1 MKKIILVCL
10 VVMGVFLGGCSYNK
24 NSAPTKTITNSNEQ
38 NDKGSFIMGGK
49 ITTNEDTQI
58 TSNIS
63 ARVSEVSVDIGTKV
77 TDGQVVIKLDT
88 QDLQNQ
94 VDQAQ
99 NALNAANS
107 NLTSAQSSTYNST
120 SLTGS
125 SASSNISTYQSQ
137 INQAQ
142 AVLKTAQNSLN
153 NATITSPISGTVSAK
168 NVNVGDMAYPGK
180 PLISIVN
187 SDKLY
192 VNAYV
197 PSYILNKITVG
208 QNVIIRVPDLP
219 DQDFQGKVTVINSK
233 VESQSSDI
241 LVQVSINGKNPSLK
255 PGMFAEIGLE

>member
-1 MKKIILVCL
+1 M
-10 VVMGVFLGGCSYNK
+10 
-24 NSAPTKTITNSNEQ
+24 
-38 NDKGSFIMGGK
+38 
-49 ITTNEDTQI
+49 
-58 TSNIS
+58 
-63 ARVSEVSVDIGTKV
+63 
-77 TDGQVVIKLDT
+77 DT

-125 SASSNISTYQSQ
+125 STSSNISTYQSQ
-137 INQAQ
+137 VNQAQ
-142 AVLKTAQNSLN
+142 AALKSAQNSLN
-153 NATITSPISGTVSAK
+153 NATITSPIAGTVSAK

-192 VNAYV
+192 VNAYA
-197 PSYILNKITVG
+197 PSYILNKINVG

-233 VESQSSDI
+233 VEPQSSDI

>member
-1 MKKIILVCL
+1 MKKIILGCL
-10 VVMGVFLGGCSYNK
+10 VVMGVFLGGCSYSK
-24 NSAPTKTITNSNEQ
+24 NSAPVKTITNSNEQ
-38 NDKGSFIMGGK
+38 SDKGSFIMGGK

-99 NALNAANS
+99 NTLNTANS
-107 NLTSAQSSTYNST
+107 NLTSAESSANTG
-120 SLTGS
+120 LTGS
-125 SASSNISTYQSQ
+125 STSSNINTYQNQVSQ
-137 INQAQ
+137 AE
-142 AVLKTAQNSLN
+142 AALKAAQNSLD
-153 NATITSPISGTVSAK
+153 NATITAPISGTVSAK

-192 VNAYV
+192 VNAYA
-197 PSYILNKITVG
+197 PSYVLNKITVG
-208 QNVIIRVPDLP
+208 QNVIIRIPDLP
-219 DQDFQGKVTVINSK
+219 DQDFQGKITVINSK
-233 VESQSSDI
+233 IEAQSSDV
-241 LVQVSINGKNPSLK
+241 LVKVTINGKNPSLK